1 MQIRLYVL
9 ACGEAVQVHP
19 RGTPHDWDDEAVPE
33 RNPWFQ
39 LTTEEPTT
47 AQSPKV
53 PGAQDALGWPA

>member
-19 RGTPHDWDDEAVPE
+19 RGTPHDWEEEAVPE

-39 LTTEEPTT
+39 LVVEEPTT
-47 AQSPKV
+47 SPS
-53 PGAQDALGWPA
+53 PPAGAARIPCS